1 MKKSKKTRKP
11 TVRPQPGSLP
21 GKEEGGIIA
30 DALGNASKF
39 TKPPSQ
45 IEKLAGKADKIEG

>member
-1 MKKSKKTRKP
+1 MKKSKQTRKAKA
-11 TVRPQPGSLP
+11 RPQAGSLP

-30 DALGNASKF
+30 DALANADKF

-45 IEKLAGKADKIEG
+45 IEKPAGKADKI